1 MAFKKRS
8 ESDLEKEAA
17 IEAFGDAAER
27 PSVTKPA
34 RSSSAP
40 ATKPATPTR
49 TPKKVPAPA
58 VTPAA
63 EWPEDIAKT
72 LLIRYPDLE
81 LPALLAE
88 VARLEER
95 SQHATAVR
103 ALRRGLES
111 MKNEGSY

>member
-27 PSVTKPA
+27 LSDTKPA
-34 RSSSAP
+34 RPTSRQAAKSATTTR
-40 ATKPATPTR
+40 ATQ
-49 TPKKVPAPA
+49 KVPAPA
-58 VTPAA
+58 ATPAA

-88 VARLEER
+88 VARFEER

-103 ALRRGLES
+103 ALRRGLEVL
-111 MKNEGSY
+111 KNEVKY

>member
-1 MAFKKRS
+1 MAFKKRG
-8 ESDLEKEAA
+8 EHDPAKEAA

-27 PSVTKPA
+27 PGDTEPVRASSTPVA
-34 RSSSAP
+34 RS
-40 ATKPATPTR
+40 ATTTR
-49 TPKKVPAPA
+49 PPKKAPAPA
-58 VTPAA
+58 ATPPA

-88 VARLEER
+88 VARFEER

-103 ALRRGLES
+103 ALRRGLEVL
-111 MKNEGSY
+111 KNEGKH

>member
-27 PSVTKPA
+27 PNDAEPVRAAGRPA
-34 RSSSAP
+34 VRP
-40 ATKPATPTR
+40 ATTTR

-81 LPALLAE
+81 LPALLVE
-88 VARLEER
+88 VARFEER

-103 ALRRGLES
+103 ALRRGLEIL
-111 MKNEGSY
+111 KNEANY